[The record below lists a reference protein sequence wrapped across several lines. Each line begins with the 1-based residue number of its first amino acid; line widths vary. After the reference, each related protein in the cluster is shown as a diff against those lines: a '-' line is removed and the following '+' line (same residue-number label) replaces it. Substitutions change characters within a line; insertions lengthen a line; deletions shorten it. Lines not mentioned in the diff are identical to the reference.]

1 MVEHIHVYDRTLTVG
16 NWPLRGYIEACLCG
30 ALKPPGVP
38 ERRPKV
44 EANLKW
50 ERDRVIAAGLCVE
63 CCRPREPHRNALC
76 EACLSEYGEDLD
88 RMSRLGFEFQ
98 A

>member
-1 MVEHIHVYDRTLTVG
+1 MGEHVHVYDRTLTVG

-38 ERRPKV
+38 ERRPKE

-63 CCRPREPHRNALC
+63 CLRPREPEKNALC
-76 EACLSEYGEDLD
+76 RACDTQIGIDLD
-88 RMSRLGFEFQ
+88 AMSHME
-98 A
+98 